1 MDHLQYIPL
10 RKSWPALVALLL
22 STPAQAGGILNLT
35 DHKQVV
41 EIQTSNGYIAREIPP
56 GRSFW
61 MQGYARVR
69 FQGREFI
76 LDPDIEYA
84 VWQDGSFG
92 PQRKYRRNSY

>member
-1 MDHLQYIPL
+1 MDWPHYIPQ
-10 RKSWPALVALLL
+10 KSVWPALVICLFA
-22 STPAQAGGILNLT
+22 TPAMAGGITNLT

-41 EIQTSNGYIAREIPP
+41 EIQTSSGYIAREIPP

-61 MQGYARVR
+61 TQGHTKVR
-69 FQGREFI
+69 FQEKEFT

-92 PQRKYRRNSY
+92 PQRKFRRSRF